1 MRLPN
6 DPSQKGIV
14 DPKMFP
20 PDPAVVARAREA
32 IVELE
37 ARLASTEG
45 RRERWEIR
53 KALRAA
59 KSAAKHGVERRHRG
73 AHY

>member
-20 PDPAVVARAREA
+20 ADPEVARRARETTA
-32 IVELE
+32 ALEAELE
-37 ARLASTEG
+37 TVDGWKERRRLRKG
-45 RRERWEIR
+45 IRRAKRE
-53 KALRAA
+53 AA
-59 KSAAKHGVERRHRG
+59 TGVERSHRG
-73 AHY
+73 AIY